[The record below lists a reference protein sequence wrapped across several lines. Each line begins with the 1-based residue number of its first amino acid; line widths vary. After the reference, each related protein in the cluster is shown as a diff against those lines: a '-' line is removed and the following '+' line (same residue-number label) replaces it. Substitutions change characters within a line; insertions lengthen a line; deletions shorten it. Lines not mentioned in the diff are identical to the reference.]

1 MAAINKSFVIKN
13 GLEVSTNLI
22 FADAPKNRVGIGTTN
37 LLQKFQ
43 IGNVDVSGISTD
55 GKVFVVTSDAKVG
68 IGTTNPLEKLQVGS
82 GSSSFFVTTVGSVGL
97 GITNPQYKLQVI
109 GGIGVTDS
117 FVTGISTVLTELRV
131 GTGGTVL
138 TVLGVGNSIGIGTA
152 SPAFLFDIRS
162 PVSTG
167 QTALYVQGDVRITG
181 DLSADDITFDDA
193 TLSNLT
199 VTEALNVTSPG
210 ISTFGGY
217 VDINNSVDI
226 SGTLNVVGLS
236 TLGGYVDINNSVD
249 ISGTLNVVGLSTLG
263 GYVDINNSVDIS
275 NNLNVTGIATIATVD
290 INAGEIDVTRIETG
304 NLSVTGIGTIVN
316 GFITN
321 LTGTAGTI
329 TTLNSTNGTITNLT
343 GTAGTIT
350 TFNSTNSTITNLNV
364 TGIATIATLNATG
377 IGVTNFTVY
386 NALSV
391 GGISTFTNGPVLIG
405 SGTSTGTAS
414 QRLQVTGGTYV
425 SDNLGIG
432 STNPTSK
439 LDVIG
444 DVRVTGVITATT
456 FIGNVNAGAGTITTL
471 GSTNG
476 TITNLTGTAGTITTF
491 NSTSGTITNLTG
503 TAGTI
508 TTFNSTSGT
517 ITNLTGTAG
526 TITNLTGTAGTI
538 TTFNSTNS
546 TITNL
551 TGTNVFYSGIG
562 TAGSLS
568 IGSTQVISSARQ
580 LQNIASLDATTTA
593 TIEAAIANAP
603 NTFTD
608 LTVTGISTLGTV
620 KISSGI
626 ITATSGIVTYYGDGQ
641 YLDLTNNLS
650 TGIGIGTTGGV
661 VGYGITFLDL
671 KGAGVST
678 TQYNSSTGIATIF
691 FEGGG
696 GGGSISIST
705 TAPLLPGSGDLWY
718 SPDYG
723 RTFIYYDENTVGYG
737 TDAFWVDAAPF
748 NVGVITS
755 TAFAP
760 ASASAPSIHFA
771 GDVQTGFFSP
781 SSGNIT
787 AVSVGSSILNVNP
800 SGVVVTGIATATDF
814 DALSDENYK
823 ENVITVNNAL
833 NKVEQLRGVSFDW
846 KENGRSSYGVI
857 AQELQKVLPE
867 LVHGDNP
874 KTVNYN
880 GIIGVLIEAIKEL
893 KEEVEELKRG

>member
-13 GLEVSTNLI
+13 GLEVNTNLI
-22 FADAPKNRVGIGTTN
+22 FADAPEG
-37 LLQKFQ
+37 
-43 IGNVDVSGISTD
+43 
-55 GKVFVVTSDAKVG
+55 KVG
-68 IGTTNPLEKLQVGS
+68 IGTTNPQYTLHVSGGIGVTNLYVSGISTTGVLHVGTA
-82 GSSSFFVTTVGSVGL
+82 GTVITATAAGSVGL
-97 GITNPQYKLQVI
+97 GTTNPQYKLQVI

-117 FVTGISTVLTELRV
+117 FVSGVSTVRTELRV

-138 TVLGVGNSIGIGTA
+138 TVLGVGNSIGVGTA
-152 SPAFLFDIRS
+152 SPQYLFHINS

-181 DLSADDITFDDA
+181 DLSVDDITFDDA

-217 VDINNSVDI
+217 VDINSDVDI

-236 TLGGYVDINNSVD
+236 TF
-249 ISGTLNVVGLSTLG
+249 G

-275 NNLNVTGIATIATVD
+275 ND
-290 INAGEIDVTRIETG
+290 
-304 NLSVTGIGTIVN
+304 
-316 GFITN
+316 
-321 LTGTAGTI
+321 
-329 TTLNSTNGTITNLT
+329 
-343 GTAGTIT
+343 
-350 TFNSTNSTITNLNV
+350 LNV

-386 NALSV
+386 NNLSV

-414 QRLQVTGGTYV
+414 QTLQVTGGTYV
-425 SDNLGIG
+425 SGNLGIG
-432 STNPTSK
+432 STHPTSK

-456 FIGNVNAGAGTITTL
+456 FSGNVSAGVGTITTL
-471 GSTNG
+471 SSTNG
-476 TITNLTGTAGTITTF
+476 TITNLTGT
-491 NSTSGTITNLTG
+491 SGTITNLTG
-503 TAGTI
+503 TSGTI
-508 TTFNSTSGT
+508 TTLNSTSGT
-517 ITNLTGTAG
+517 ITTLNSTNGNITNLTGTAG
-526 TITNLTGTAGTI
+526 TITNLTGISGTI
-538 TTFNSTNS
+538 TTFNSTNGN
-546 TITNL
+546 ITNL
-551 TGTNVFYSGIG
+551 TGTAATIG
-562 TAGSLS
+562 TVQ
-568 IGSTQVISSARQ
+568 IV
-580 LQNIASLDATTTA
+580 
-593 TIEAAIANAP
+593 
-603 NTFTD
+603 
-608 LTVTGISTLGTV
+608 
-620 KISSGI
+620 SGI

-641 YLDLTNNLS
+641 YLDLTNNPS

-723 RTFIYYDENTVGYG
+723 RTFIYYDENVVGYG

-800 SGVVVTGIATATDF
+800 SGIVVTGVITATSFVGNGSGLTGAGSTVFNNTTTNQEFFPLFTATTSGTITASGISTSKLTYNPSTGAMTAVDF
-814 DALSDENYK
+814 NSTSDINLK
-823 ENVITVNNAL
+823 ENIRTVGNAL
-833 NKVEQLRGVSFDW
+833 EITEQLRGVSFDW
-846 KENGRSSYGVI
+846 KETGRSSYGVI
-857 AQELQKVLPE
+857 AQELEEVLPE
-867 LVHGDNP
+867 LVKQGEV
-874 KTVNYN
+874 KSVNYN

-893 KEEVEELKRG
+893 KKEVEEFKNAK

>member
-68 IGTTNPLEKLQVGS
+68 IGTTNPLEKFQVGS
-82 GSSSFFVTTVGSVGL
+82 GSSSFFVTAVGSAGL
-97 GITNPQYKLQVI
+97 GITDPQYKLHVI

-117 FVTGISTVLTELRV
+117 FVTGVSTVLTTLRV

-217 VDINNSVDI
+217 VDINSD
-226 SGTLNVVGLS
+226 
-236 TLGGYVDINNSVD
+236 VD

-414 QRLQVTGGTYV
+414 QRLQVTGGAYV
-425 SDNLGIG
+425 SGNLGIG

-456 FIGNVNAGAGTITTL
+456 FSGNVNAGVGTITTL
-471 GSTNG
+471 G
-476 TITNLTGTAGTITTF
+476 
-491 NSTSGTITNLTG
+491 STSGTITNLTG
-503 TAGTI
+503 TA
-508 TTFNSTSGT
+508 
-517 ITNLTGTAG
+517 
-526 TITNLTGTAGTI
+526 
-538 TTFNSTNS
+538 
-546 TITNL
+546 
-551 TGTNVFYSGIG
+551 
-562 TAGSLS
+562 
-568 IGSTQVISSARQ
+568 
-580 LQNIASLDATTTA
+580 A
-593 TIEAAIANAP
+593 TI
-603 NTFTD
+603 
-608 LTVTGISTLGTV
+608 GTV
-620 KISSGI
+620 KVSSGI
-626 ITATSGIVTYYGDGQ
+626 ITATSGIVTYFGDGNF
-641 YLDLTNNLS
+641 LNLTSNPS
-650 TGIGIGTTGGV
+650 RGIGIGTTGGV
-661 VGYGITFLDL
+661 VGYAVTFINF
-671 KGAGVST
+671 KGSGVST
-678 TQYNSSTGIATIF
+678 AQYNSSTGIATIF
-691 FEGGG
+691 FEGGGG

-723 RTFIYYDENTVGYG
+723 RTFIYYDENVVGYG